1 MPSKQQPSIFQG
13 GTPKFIKRRQD
24 YTNIQRPKASL
35 SPTNIGN
42 NFNSFN
48 SFKVYGTNE
57 NNNNGS
63 ARRKNQQMNQ
73 RNESFVVSPPS
84 KKSPQFFSTFAR
96 NESNRK
102 NKGDNNNNNDN
113 NNKNDKTKSARK
125 PKFNMSTRKSKMTIK
140 DISPR
145 NSSDIGGKKQNNY
158 SLYYSSD
165 VASLKNKPPSPTGI
179 PPAGTKRVIFHNES
193 DYYNNNSNNNNSNSS
208 VTAGASNKYNEDVI
222 DLDQK
227 NQQQPEQYKFFS
239 RRENMLSIQK
249 EQMDKMGGNGQKNTN
264 GYRHH
269 HPNHKAPE
277 YHDINDSGGNASQ
290 QQQQQQSFMVEQ
302 LPKSIQQCH
311 EEIIALREAYNTMLM
326 DDMTSTEQGID
337 RLNIMPSASNFLS
350 NNNVNKNNNSGNIK
364 RNGRPSSNSIDD
376 NLNIKLSSTQRQLG
390 ELKKRNKKLKEER
403 DDYMK
408 MAKELGGK
416 DKKKNLNLKLEQMTA
431 KYQKMCSVKN
441 LEISKLRSDNTRL
454 KKVMTNLRLETEE
467 QVQRALA
474 QARMHKQKASQAA
487 SSQVRGSSGSSGKRH
502 RGRQR
507 TRSPPK
513 SRKKKHNNAD
523 AIATHSDAINNNNN
537 NNSPQYTMMPGEQV
551 RNDPIKASLQ
561 KQKMKII
568 SNGENPMKSGTPHYM
583 MSLEHSNQNHLAIQ
597 QQERHDEIYNAERHH
612 TNAAHHPNQ
621 QNQLYHQHQQHHQ
634 QQIQHNINNFNNADS
649 TVTHAEHNVP
659 PLPSDV
665 NYPKGHE
672 LLKKSTSVADVM
684 KTYNMNYDDLLLN
697 NHHNIMHNPD
707 EPRDM
712 SQSRQDESPSPP
724 PLLGNSGN
732 AYDKYN
738 IHVATE
744 SYSNFRARRL
754 GNSPPMRLS
763 MNSNRKKVETQTYID
778 VYDPNTT
785 SQYAAKIRTASD
797 VRRERGANALLREQD
812 SKVKDYVNNDVRN
825 KLGFTS
831 MNNNSNSLSPRSNRA
846 RLLKINVNFADDNKD
861 ISNNEIGD
869 INSNTIGIVKKSSSS
884 SKPKRKPPPVPM
896 DTGISNNSTGLPF
909 KVNWKE

>member
-1 MPSKQQPSIFQG
+1 
-13 GTPKFIKRRQD
+13 
-24 YTNIQRPKASL
+24 
-35 SPTNIGN
+35 
-42 NFNSFN
+42 
-48 SFKVYGTNE
+48 
-57 NNNNGS
+57 
-63 ARRKNQQMNQ
+63 
-73 RNESFVVSPPS
+73 
-84 KKSPQFFSTFAR
+84 
-96 NESNRK
+96 
-102 NKGDNNNNNDN
+102 
-113 NNKNDKTKSARK
+113 
-125 PKFNMSTRKSKMTIK
+125 
-140 DISPR
+140 
-145 NSSDIGGKKQNNY
+145 
-158 SLYYSSD
+158 
-165 VASLKNKPPSPTGI
+165 
-179 PPAGTKRVIFHNES
+179 
-193 DYYNNNSNNNNSNSS
+193 
-208 VTAGASNKYNEDVI
+208 
-222 DLDQK
+222 
-227 NQQQPEQYKFFS
+227 
-239 RRENMLSIQK
+239 
-249 EQMDKMGGNGQKNTN
+249 
-264 GYRHH
+264 
-269 HPNHKAPE
+269 
-277 YHDINDSGGNASQ
+277 
-290 QQQQQQSFMVEQ
+290 MVEQ

-376 NLNIKLSSTQRQLG
+376 NLNTKLSSTQRQLG

-416 DKKKNLNLKLEQMTA
+416 DKKENLNLKLEQMTA

-537 NNSPQYTMMPGEQV
+537 NNSPQYTMIPGEQV

-744 SYSNFRARRL
+744 SYSNFREKDVVKIVELNQLKILELFHGPTLAFKDIAMQL
-754 GNSPPMRLS
+754 IGNMY
-763 MNSNRKKVETQTYID
+763 EH
-778 VYDPNTT
+778 
-785 SQYAAKIRTASD
+785 
-797 VRRERGANALLREQD
+797 
-812 SKVKDYVNNDVRN
+812 
-825 KLGFTS
+825 
-831 MNNNSNSLSPRSNRA
+831 
-846 RLLKINVNFADDNKD
+846 LLK
-861 ISNNEIGD
+861 SNNETINIVVATSGD
-869 INSNTIGIVKKSSSS
+869 TGAAAIDAIKGKSNLNIFVLHPNNRISSVQRKIMTTVEEKNVFNIAIDGNFDDCQKIVKQMFSDLEFSKSINMSGVNSINWARIIAQAVYYFYAYFKLGKDNKKSVVNLLGSPSFKGALGDNSYYYIGTLS
-884 SKPKRKPPPVPM
+884 SKLAFLKQKTKKQYIIEIAFNPKGQLSDVYFYDKSKTIDVAM
-896 DTGISNNSTGLPF
+896 SSTETATYGIKKSFFQSLIDNFGVGAGGLRRGGPIIGSG
-909 KVNWKE
+909 KADD